1 MKNINSLVKNMI
13 IFGKKV
19 LAGANLVA
27 LTIAITPDNV
37 AAQNLDNKPQKQ
49 AYTKDKENL
58 ATNIQNIVN
67 NLLPNTSDCFEYDP
81 KICRFESE
89 YPSESEGNVAISQIK
104 QDLSGL
110 GCRMSLNRNGCEG
123 EDSKICQMIWWE
135 CPQGKKV
142 RSIMYIRTK

>member
-1 MKNINSLVKNMI
+1 MI

-89 YPSESEGNVAISQIK
+89 YPTPEPPVKFVSLKTSVAQTSLLFRAFIFTISPVDK
-104 QDLSGL
+104 
-110 GCRMSLNRNGCEG
+110 
-123 EDSKICQMIWWE
+123 
-135 CPQGKKV
+135 PV
-142 RSIMYIRTK
+142 